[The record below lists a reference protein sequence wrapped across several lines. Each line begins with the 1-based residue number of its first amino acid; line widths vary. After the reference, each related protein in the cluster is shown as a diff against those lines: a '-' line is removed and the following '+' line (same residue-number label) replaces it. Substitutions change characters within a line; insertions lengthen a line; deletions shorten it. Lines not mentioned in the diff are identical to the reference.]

1 MTQNIFSLEGQVAV
15 VIGGASGIGKA
26 LSLGFAAAGADVVP
40 TSRREAE
47 VAATAAEVRALG
59 RRSLTITSDVTS
71 RASLDSLRDVVLG
84 ELGKVDILINCAGRI
99 QRIPTLETS
108 EELWNGIMDT
118 NATGILRSCQAF
130 GPHLLERGYG
140 RIINIAS
147 LNSFVSFH
155 EVTAYAASKGA
166 VAALTRSLAVEW
178 SARGV
183 TVNAIAPGVFRTDFN
198 AKLLDGTERGREL
211 LLRTPMKRFGK
222 FEELVAPALF
232 FASPAASFVN
242 GQILAV
248 DGGFLASGVNQ

>member
-1 MTQNIFSLEGQVAV
+1 MTQNLFSFEGQVAV

-26 LSLGFAAAGADVVP
+26 LSLGLAAAGADVIP
-40 TSRREAE
+40 TSRREVE
-47 VAATAAEVRALG
+47 VSTTAGEVRALG
-59 RRSLTITSDVTS
+59 RRSLAVTTDVTK
-71 RASLDSLRDVVLG
+71 RASLDAFRDVVLG
-84 ELGKVDILINCAGRI
+84 EFGKVDILINCAGRI

-108 EELWNGIMDT
+108 EELWNGILDT
-118 NATGILRSCQAF
+118 NATGTLRACQSFA
-130 GPHLLERGYG
+130 PSMMSRGYG

-178 SARGV
+178 SARGI

-198 AKLLDGTERGREL
+198 ATLLDGTERGREL
-211 LLRTPMKRFGK
+211 LLRTPMKRFGQ
-222 FEELVAPALF
+222 FNELVAPALF

>member
-26 LSLGFAAAGADVVP
+26 LSLGLAAAGADVVP

-59 RRSLTITSDVTS
+59 RRSLIVTSDVTS

-99 QRIPTLETS
+99 QRIPTLETT

-118 NATGILRSCQAF
+118 NATGTLRACQAF

>member
-59 RRSLTITSDVTS
+59 RRSLSITSDVTS
-71 RASLDSLRDVVLG
+71 RASLDSLRDIVLS

-118 NATGILRSCQAF
+118 NATGILRACQSF

>member
-1 MTQNIFSLEGQVAV
+1 MSSNIFSLEGQVAV

-26 LSLGFAAAGADVVP
+26 LSLGLAAAGADVVP

-47 VAATAAEVRALG
+47 VSAAAAEVRALG
-59 RRSLTITSDVTS
+59 RRSLVATSDVTS
-71 RASLDSLRDVVLG
+71 RKSVDALRDVVLG
-84 ELGKVDILINCAGRI
+84 EFGKVDILINCAGRI

-118 NATGILRSCQAF
+118 NATGILRACQSF
-130 GPHLLERGYG
+130 GPSMLERGYG

-178 SARGV
+178 SARGI

-222 FEELVAPALF
+222 FDELVAPALF

>member
-1 MTQNIFSLEGQVAV
+1 MNPGIFSLEGQVAV

-26 LSLGFAAAGADVVP
+26 LSLGLAAAGADVVP

-47 VAATAAEVRALG
+47 VSAAATEVRALG
-59 RRSLTITSDVTS
+59 RRSLVATSDVTS
-71 RASLDSLRDVVLG
+71 RKSVDALRDVVLG
-84 ELGKVDILINCAGRI
+84 EFGKVDILINCAGRI

-118 NATGILRSCQAF
+118 NATGILRSCQSF
-130 GPHLLERGYG
+130 GPSMLERGYG

-178 SARGV
+178 SARGI

-222 FEELVAPALF
+222 FDELVAPALF

>member
-59 RRSLTITSDVTS
+59 RRSLSITSDVTN
-71 RASLDSLRDVVLG
+71 RASIDSLRDVVLS

-99 QRIPTLETS
+99 QRIPALETS

-118 NATGILRSCQAF
+118 NATGILRACQSF

>member
-1 MTQNIFSLEGQVAV
+1 MTPPFSLQGQVAV
-15 VIGGASGIGKA
+15 VTGGASGIGKA
-26 LSLGFAAAGADVVP
+26 LSLGLAAAGADVVP

-47 VAATAAEVRALG
+47 VTAAANEIRALG
-59 RRSLTITSDVTS
+59 RRSLAVTSDVTS
-71 RASLDSLRDVVLG
+71 RASLDQLRDVVLA
-84 ELGKVDILINCAGRI
+84 ELGRVDILINCAGRI
-99 QRIPTLETS
+99 QRIPTLEMN

-118 NATGILRSCQAF
+118 NATGTLRACQAF
-130 GPHLLERGYG
+130 GPTMLKRGYG
-140 RIINIAS
+140 RIVNIAS

-155 EVTAYAASKGA
+155 EVAAYAASKGA

-183 TVNAIAPGVFRTDFN
+183 CVNAIAPGVFRTAFN
-198 AKLLDGTERGREL
+198 EKLLDGTERGREL

-222 FEELVAPALF
+222 FEELVGAALF
-232 FASPAASFVN
+232 FSSPAASFVT

>member
-1 MTQNIFSLEGQVAV
+1 MTPPILSLDGQVAV
-15 VIGGASGIGKA
+15 VIGGASGIGRA
-26 LSLGFAAAGADVVP
+26 LSLGLAAAGADVVP
-40 TSRREAE
+40 SSRREAE
-47 VAATAAEVRALG
+47 VADTAAEVRALG
-59 RRSLTITSDVTS
+59 RRSLAVTSDVTS
-71 RASLDSLRDVVLG
+71 RASLDSLREVVLG

-99 QRIPTLETS
+99 QRIPTLEMD
-108 EELWNGIMDT
+108 EALWNGIMDT
-118 NATGILRSCQAF
+118 NATGVLRACQAF
-130 GPHLLERGYG
+130 GPSMLERGYG
-140 RIINIAS
+140 RIVNIAS

-155 EVTAYAASKGA
+155 EVTAYAASKAA

-183 TVNAIAPGVFRTDFN
+183 CVNAIAPGVFRTAFN
-198 AKLLDGTERGREL
+198 EKLLDGTDRGREL

-222 FEELVAPALF
+222 FEELVGAAVF